1 MMTGGR
7 FLISEG
13 AIYYI
18 TVAEY
23 DASRDLRCRYNEC
36 FRTKT
41 TEKGC

>member
-23 DASRDLRCRYNEC
+23 DASRDLRCRYSEC